1 MATPKTTI
9 NIHPKLFTG
18 LLIGLA
24 TAAVGGIAS
33 AMSPDLFAALGV
45 WGPPVFS
52 LTTVALSVLGG
63 WLKRVNAPESETA
76 APAPVAAPAPTPA
89 PAPAPAPAIAP
100 APVSTATP
108 IQVQL
113 VEPAAAHTAAP
124 SRTQSNIIA

>member
-1 MATPKTTI
+1 LATPKTTI

-76 APAPVAAPAPTPA
+76 APAPVAAPAP
-89 PAPAPAPAIAP
+89 APAIAQ

-113 VEPAAAHTAAP
+113 VEPATTAAAHTATP

>member
-63 WLKRVNAPESETA
+63 WLKRVNAASESTSA
-76 APAPVAAPAPTPA
+76 TPAPVAA

-113 VEPAAAHTAAP
+113 VEPATTAAAHTATP